1 MEMKIIMK
9 IKKKM
14 RKMNNINIF
23 LKKLNL
29 YLYNELLNLNIL
41 NK

>member
-1 MEMKIIMK
+1 MKIIMK